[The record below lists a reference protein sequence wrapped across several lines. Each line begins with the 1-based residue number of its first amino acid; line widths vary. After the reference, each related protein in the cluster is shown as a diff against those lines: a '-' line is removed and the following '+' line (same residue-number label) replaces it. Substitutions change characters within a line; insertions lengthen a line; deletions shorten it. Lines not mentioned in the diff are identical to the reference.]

1 MLLPALLQVQTYYLR
16 ANGHPVKA
24 LAGHAGEFAG
34 GVPGVYTCSDIPRLI
49 EAVEARVYAH
59 VSMSSYV

>member
-34 GVPGVYTCSDIPRLI
+34 GVPVRRCVVVRCGEGTASAGTAMRGG
-49 EAVEARVYAH
+49 AVR
-59 VSMSSYV
+59 